1 MAKKEGT
8 APSGSR
14 TARLPRGDAARND
27 EEERIASGRNRELQV
42 ARGGERK
49 LFKGKLRRRFLEYF
63 AATAN
68 AKWSADRAGIA
79 YQTVWKHRM
88 SDPRFAEAYDRALE
102 QALAR
107 VRAKLVETRIKAEPI
122 EIDGD
127 FDAPELDEIDPQ
139 IGLAILREH
148 GWGLSGPSPLGRPRK
163 AMRTP
168 RVASN
173 AEVRAALVKRLEAFG
188 ERVWGEGKGNAGA
201 PLPTDG
207 GGRVGV
213 EYPSGT
219 ERVESPPPPQ
229 PLGPQ
234 ARPPDGPKGGP
245 NPIKGEGEIG

>member
-1 MAKKEGT
+1 MPLRHFLCLQEMEMAKRKMDPGASPGQ
-8 APSGSR
+8 AP
-14 TARLPRGDAARND
+14 AHEPEPGDGGG
-27 EEERIASGRNRELQV
+27 ERIASGRNRELQV
-42 ARGGERK
+42 ARDGSRK
-49 LFKGKLRRRFLEYF
+49 LFKGKLRKRFLEYF

-68 AKWSADRAGIA
+68 AKWSADRVGIA

-88 SDPRFAEAYDRALE
+88 KDPRFAEAYDRALD

-163 AMRTP
+163 AGRAP
-168 RVASN
+168 QVASN

-188 ERVWGEGKGNAGA
+188 ERVWGEGKGKDA
-201 PLPTDG
+201 
-207 GGRVGV
+207 
-213 EYPSGT
+213 
-219 ERVESPPPPQ
+219 PPPSPS
-229 PLGPQ
+229 PS
-234 ARPPDGPKGGP
+234 
-245 NPIKGEGEIG
+245 NEGEG